1 MTGILHNKAFY
12 TKGQATRPV
21 LSYKTS
27 IHSGGTSLDGRQQPT
42 ALDGV
47 TPFDFDGSDCAVHA
61 SGDGSPH
68 LHGLDGH
75 QRLVLLLPV
84 AHHIVETVRL
94 KPDLSLQSLKQSLG
108 KTKHRHK

>member
-42 ALDGV
+42 ALVGV

-75 QRLVLLLPV
+75 QRLVLLYPV
-84 AHHIVETVRL
+84 AHHIVKTVKL
-94 KPDLSLQSLKQSLG
+94 KTDLSLQSL
-108 KTKHRHK
+108 TKELEEN